1 MNTNLVRPVGSVSQ
15 DNLIAKLSP
24 PAETFGIMIPAGAGE
39 LARGTVLAWD
49 GSAYSVLG
57 SADGDATAN
66 CILAD
71 PVDAS
76 GSSDVAAVAYRSGNF
91 NKAALIV
98 AADYT
103 ISAEDADKLRQYSI
117 ILTEVM

>member
-1 MNTNLVRPVGSVSQ
+1 MNSNLVRVIGTTTQ

-24 PAETFGIMIPAGAGE
+24 PAETFGIQIPAGAGS
-39 LARGTVLAWD
+39 LARGTVLQWN
-49 GSAYSVLG
+49 GTAYSVLG
-57 SADGDATAN
+57 TDVEKATAN

-76 GSSDVAAVAYRSGNF
+76 GASAVTAVAYRSGNF

-98 AADYT
+98 ADGYT
-103 ISAEDADKLRQYSI
+103 ITAADVDQLRQYDI
-117 ILTEVM
+117 ILTETM